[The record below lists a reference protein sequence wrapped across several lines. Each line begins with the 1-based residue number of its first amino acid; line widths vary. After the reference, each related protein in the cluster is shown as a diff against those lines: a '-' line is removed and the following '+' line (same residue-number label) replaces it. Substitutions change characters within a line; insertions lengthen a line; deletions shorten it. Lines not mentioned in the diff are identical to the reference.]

1 MFGWFLLLI
10 FPQFVWSQ
18 FLKFSNILSKKCQH
32 IFISND
38 FWYFYLNQYYYCQ
51 IWICINW
58 IISPLVSFCKKLCIS
73 ITMLLILSCKV
84 IVSYDWI
91 IWWLVFHKSV
101 SYRKECVYMMEC
113 FLLILGAIHKR
124 RLLRGGG
131 RGSPVKADILHKPT
145 RERRGVINSE
155 KWADVVYGWPLWCL
169 AKPKLTFF
177 LHLW

>member
-1 MFGWFLLLI
+1 MFGWFLRLI
-10 FPQFVWSQ
+10 FPQFLWSQ

-73 ITMLLILSCKV
+73 ITMLLIFSCKV

-124 RLLRGGG
+124 RLLRGEGG
-131 RGSPVKADILHKPT
+131 GLPSKPIYYISLFSNLSQQG
-145 RERRGVINSE
+145 EGWGAVIISE
-155 KWADVVYGWPLWCL
+155 KWADIVYGNMDGP
-169 AKPKLTFF
+169 
-177 LHLW
+177 